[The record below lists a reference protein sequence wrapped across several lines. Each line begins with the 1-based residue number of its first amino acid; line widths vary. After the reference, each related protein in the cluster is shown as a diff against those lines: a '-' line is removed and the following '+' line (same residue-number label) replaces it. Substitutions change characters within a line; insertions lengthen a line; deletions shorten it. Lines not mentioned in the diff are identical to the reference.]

1 MDAIHDALETLRVL
15 HESGK
20 CFLVKRN
27 PRKEDP
33 GEWLSIA
40 QAEGRRVQEDG
51 RKTVYIGSYTR
62 PYPGSPGEP
71 STVRVVYEATVVH
84 QDEEGTTWLFP
95 EITVQSFWT
104 NLSESAEEVIRL
116 YHQPG
121 TSEQFPSELKSD
133 LHIQR
138 LPSGKFGVNGM
149 ILQVAMVAFNTLRYV
164 GQRSLELETP
174 YTPLGFRKR
183 LRKMIDDLVRVAV
196 KVVHIHMFVDYE
208 SACFFL
214 HSRLEH
220 R

>member
-1 MDAIHDALETLRVL
+1 M
-15 HESGK
+15 
-20 CFLVKRN
+20 
-27 PRKEDP
+27 
-33 GEWLSIA
+33 
-40 QAEGRRVQEDG
+40 
-51 RKTVYIGSYTR
+51 
-62 PYPGSPGEP
+62 
-71 STVRVVYEATVVH
+71 
-84 QDEEGTTWLFP
+84 LFP

-149 ILQVAMVAFNTLRYV
+149 ILQVAMVAFNTLRYL

-183 LRKMIDDLVRVAV
+183 LRKVIDDLVRVAV
-196 KVVHIHMFVDYE
+196 KVVYIHMFVDYE

-214 HSRLEH
+214 YSRLEH
-220 R
+220 RY